1 MLSDEQI
8 DDREWLAGLIDGIQT
23 EAEFINPSEWAERV
37 RYIPPSVSPM
47 PGRFSWDRAPFM
59 REIADCL
66 SVHSPVRELAIMK
79 GVQITATTSV
89 LENALGYFIEHVKGT
104 PMMMVTADDPLARVR
119 VESFIMPMLQGSN
132 MAHLIR
138 SNDTTNNRKSGARI
152 GKLEFAGGGWLMVTG
167 SRSAAKARSV
177 SVKILFN
184 DEVDSWPLAFANDG
198 STMKVF
204 RDRTAAYEVSR
215 KIVNISTPTVK
226 GQSVIEREFLRGD
239 QRHYFVCC
247 LKCGHAQTLRWERT
261 NQETGEVTGIVWD
274 MQDGRIVPGSV
285 RYICEACG
293 HAHTNSDKSKLLS
306 PNYGAEWRP
315 TATPVNPT
323 VRSYHISA
331 LYSPVGMQS
340 WEACVEKYLEA
351 WDKDKNQVRDAE
363 AYQVFYN
370 NVLGSTFTVLGDR
383 VRFDQV
389 SQHRRHHYRFGQ
401 VPNAFASEYCGGPV
415 LLLTAAVDVHKDNL
429 AVAVF
434 GWTRDRRVVL
444 VDYWRFEGNA
454 EDIHDAAT
462 WGRLREFIEEKEYR
476 GDDGKIYR
484 VELTIVDS
492 GYRADDVYQFCAEYA
507 SGVLPSKGREIPPKS
522 HVGKH
527 YELSTNKS
535 GQRLVG
541 IYIDHFKDRWSQ
553 SFRREWDGVSIQPEG
568 YFNAPV
574 DIRDDQLKELTAEV
588 KRDKKRADGTVI
600 GKEWHRPSGA
610 KNELWDCLVYCSAA
624 LQIIAD
630 DVCINQLGLEQV
642 NWPEFYRVCSEE
654 FVEHGVKRGLFYRY

>member
-1 MLSDEQI
+1 MADFVCDEA
-8 DDREWLAGLIDGIQT
+8 WLEEQFAGLSYEIEVIT
-23 EAEFINPSEWAERV
+23 PSEWAETK
-37 RYIPPSVSPM
+37 RYLPPSVTAL
-47 PGRFSWDRAPFM
+47 PGPFSFDVAPFA
-59 REIADCL
+59 REIVDCM
-66 SVHSPVRELAIMK
+66 SVDSPIRECVWMK
-79 GVQITATTSV
+79 GVQITATTSG
-89 LENALGYFIEHVKGT
+89 LENTIGYVIEHVKT
-104 PMMMVTADDPLARVR
+104 APMMLVTADAELAKIRL
-119 VESFIMPMLQGSN
+119 ESYILPMLEHSGL
-132 MAHLIR
+132 AHLIR
-138 SNDTTNNRKSGARI
+138 SSDEKNNRKTGKRD
-152 GKLEFAGGGWLMVTG
+152 GKLEWVGGGFLTLIGAKNPSKM
-167 SRSAAKARSV
+167 RSISARY
-177 SVKILFN
+177 LLN
-184 DEVDSWPLAFANDG
+184 DEVDAWPLSLGSDG
-198 STMKVF
+198 DPMKLV
-204 RDRTAAYEVSR
+204 RDRTAAYESSR
-215 KIVNISTPTVK
+215 KIFSVSTPTVK
-226 GQSVIEREFLRGD
+226 GRSIIEREFLRGD
-239 QRHYFVCC
+239 QRYYFVSC
-247 LKCGHAQTLRWERT
+247 LSCGFPQVLRWRHT
-261 NQETGEVTGIVWD
+261 NKDTGVVSGIVWD
-274 MQDGRIVPGSV
+274 MDEGRLVPGST
-285 RYICEACG
+285 RYLCEACG
-293 HAHTNSDKSKLLS
+293 HAHTNDDKTKLLS
-306 PNYGAEWRP
+306 PSYGAEWRP

-323 VRSYHISA
+323 VRSYHLSA

-340 WEACVEKYLEA
+340 WDACVEKWLEA
-351 WDKDKNQVRDAE
+351 WDDEKGQAKSHE
-363 AYQVFYN
+363 TLQVFYN
-370 NVLGSTFTVLGDR
+370 NVLGETFAVLGDR

-401 VPNAFASEYCGGPV
+401 IPNAFASEYCGGPV

-434 GWTRDRRVVL
+434 GWTRDRRVIL
-444 VDYWRFEGNA
+444 VDYWRFEGDA

-462 WGRLREFIEEKEYR
+462 WGRLRELIEEKEYR
-476 GDDGKIYR
+476 ADDGKIYR
-484 VELTIVDS
+484 VELTIIDS

-507 SGVLPSKGREIPPKS
+507 SGVLPAKGREIPPKS

-630 DVCINQLGLEQV
+630 DVCLNQLGLEQV

-654 FVEHGVKRGLFYRY
+654 FVEHGIKRGLFYRY